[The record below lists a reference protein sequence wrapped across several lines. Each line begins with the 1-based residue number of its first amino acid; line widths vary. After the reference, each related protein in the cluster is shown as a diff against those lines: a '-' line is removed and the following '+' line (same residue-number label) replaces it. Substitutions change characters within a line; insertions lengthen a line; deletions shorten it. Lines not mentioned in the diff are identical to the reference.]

1 METEKTD
8 NKYQQMGKNAI
19 AVDDLRKIIRFH
31 IGGMSNRKIAKAVGR
46 NKSTVDKYLGLA
58 KADPMGLAALSKLDD
73 FSLEKRLL
81 GGVTAYTDS
90 RKEVLNDRMDY
101 YVGELKRRNV
111 TARLLWEEYRRDFP
125 DGYSLSQ
132 FKYHLQHHR
141 EASEEEFSYPLSELY
156 PGLSCLQ
163 IDFAGDTS
171 SYVDPSTGEEVKCQ
185 VFNGTMALSG
195 YGFICNSPSQ
205 KMEDFLRCIE
215 KAFRFLGGVPEIVV
229 CDNLKSAVKKADKYD
244 PDINQTMKDFAE
256 HYGFILVPA
265 PPRSP
270 KAKAKVERQV
280 QTSYTRI
287 YAPLRDTVFF
297 GIDEMDEAMLELM
310 CRNNQRRVE
319 RMPYTREERF
329 LSHEKGRL
337 RPMNPQPFL
346 IITRSAYVVQE
357 NSHIYIGLDQAYY
370 SVPFKYIGAKV
381 PVLLTL
387 DWVKVVDPVTRE
399 QVAFHKRRT
408 TPGYSTVNEHLPSY
422 YAEFASRSKERY
434 IERAKKVSEPFGL
447 LMEGLFS
454 QNTKVPQEVYYKSA
468 EGLLRLQKRTDADVF
483 TRVCV
488 RALQVK
494 NTTYRYVKDLLE
506 SGYGKEEDL
515 REEVQFPGSHDNIR
529 GEEYFAMTL
538 WDIENGVTE
547 KEDTPDGGDQ
557 TDGAGDETREA

>member
-1 METEKTD
+1 METKV
-8 NKYQQMGKNAI
+8 NKYRQMGKNAI
-19 AVDDLRKIIRFH
+19 AVDDLRKIIMFH
-31 IGGMSNRKIAKAVGR
+31 IGGMSNRKIAKAVCK

-58 KADPMGLAALSKLDD
+58 KADPMGLEALSKLDD
-73 FSLEKRLL
+73 LSLEKRLL

-101 YVGELKRRNV
+101 YAKELKRRNV

-163 IDFAGDTS
+163 VDFAGDTS
-171 SYVDPSTGEEVKCQ
+171 RYVDLSTGEEVRCQ
-185 VFNGTMALSG
+185 VLNGTMALSG

-205 KMEDFLRCIE
+205 KIGDFLRCIE

-256 HYGFILVPA
+256 HYGFILVPT

-287 YAPLRDTVFF
+287 YAPLRDTEFF
-297 GIDEMDEAMLELM
+297 GIDEMDDAMLELM

-346 IITRSAYVVQE
+346 IITRSSYVVQE
-357 NSHIYIGLDQAYY
+357 NSHIYIGIDQSYY
-370 SVPFKYIGAKV
+370 SVPFRYIGAKM
-381 PVLLTL
+381 PVLLTR
-387 DWVKVVDPVTRE
+387 DWVKVVDPDTRE
-399 QVAFHKRRT
+399 QVAFHDRRRS
-408 TPGYSTVNEHLPSY
+408 PGYSTVKEHLPSY
-422 YAEFASRSKERY
+422 YAEFAARSKDRF
-434 IERAKKVSEPFGL
+434 IERARKVSEPFGM

-454 QNTKVPQEVYYKSA
+454 QNHKVPQEVYYKSA
-468 EGLLRLQKRTDADVF
+468 EGLLRLQKGADADVF
-483 TRVCV
+483 TRVCL

-494 NTTYRYVKDLLE
+494 NTTYKYVKGLLE
-506 SGYGKEEDL
+506 SGYGREEEL
-515 REEVQFPGSHDNIR
+515 QEEVQFPGTHDNIR
-529 GEEYFAMTL
+529 GEGYFAMTL
-538 WDIENGVTE
+538 WDLGNGGTGTD
-547 KEDTPDGGDQ
+547 DTPDDGDPAAG
-557 TDGAGDETREA
+557 TGVDGREE

>member
-1 METEKTD
+1 METVKD
-8 NKYQQMGKNAI
+8 KKQMPKKSIEA
-19 AVDDLRKIIRFH
+19 DDLRKIIRFH
-31 IGGMSNRKIAKAVGR
+31 IGGMSNRKIAKAVGK
-46 NKSTVDKYLGLA
+46 NKSTVDKYLALA
-58 KADPMGLAALSKLDD
+58 KADPMGLEALAGMDD

-81 GGVTAYTDS
+81 GGVPAYTDS
-90 RKEVLNDRMDY
+90 RKEVLNERMDY
-101 YVGELKRRNV
+101 YAKELKRKDV

-141 EASEEEFSYPLSELY
+141 EAVEEDFSYPLADMY

-163 IDFAGDTS
+163 IDFAGATS
-171 SYVDPSTGEEVKCQ
+171 SYVDLSTGEEVKCQ

-205 KMEDFLRCIE
+205 KIADFLRCIE

-244 PDINQTMKDFAE
+244 PDINQTMKDFAD

-270 KAKAKVERQV
+270 THKAKVERQV

-287 YAPLRDTVFF
+287 YAPLRDMVFF
-297 GIDEMDEAMLELM
+297 CIDELDDAMLDLM
-310 CRNNQRRVE
+310 CKNNQRRVE

-337 RPMNPQPFL
+337 KPMNPQPFL
-346 IITRSAYVVQE
+346 MITRGSYAVQE
-357 NSHIYIGLDQAYY
+357 NSHIYIGHDQAYY
-370 SVPFKYIGAKV
+370 SVPFRYIGSRV
-381 PVLLTL
+381 NVLLTR
-387 DWVKVVDPVTRE
+387 DWVKAVDPNTRE
-399 QVAFHKRRT
+399 QIAFHKRRSA
-408 TPGYSTVNEHLPSY
+408 PGYSTVKEHMPSY
-422 YAEFASRSKERY
+422 YAEFASRTKEHY
-434 IERAKKVSEPFGL
+434 VEKAGKVSEPFGL
-447 LMEGLFS
+447 VMEGLFS

-468 EGLLRLQKRTDADVF
+468 EGLLHLQKGADADVF
-483 TRVCV
+483 TRVCL

-494 NTTYRYVKDLLE
+494 NTTYKYVKDLLE
-506 SGYGKEEDL
+506 SGYGREEGTP
-515 REEVQFPGSHDNIR
+515 EEVQFPGVHDNIR

-538 WDIENGVTE
+538 WDLDNGGA
-547 KEDTPDGGDQ
+547 DTADTRDDGDPACGTAD
-557 TDGAGDETREA
+557 DGHDA